1 MRLLI
6 LLTWLF
12 TGSAFSARLTNPKK
26 VPRDAVLLSKVS
38 ALTVRAGK
46 QTSSRRVPAVPQLQ
60 CVGPSKICSLYTV
73 DVIRCVNEGVDYDE
87 NNVQWSCKASLPE
100 DFKLGSTDV
109 ICEGYESS
117 DDPYVLK
124 GSCGVEY
131 RLLLT
136 EKGEE
141 KYGSAKNFGSDF
153 MNEHTTA
160 STLAASAFMIV
171 FFVVLLI
178 IIYRFW
184 RAWRDQAPPR
194 RPPRRG
200 GDGGFGG
207 GGGGGDDHDPPPP
220 YEPRPPRPKKP
231 TWTSSSSA
239 GPSSTGRAQ
248 PRQAEGWRPG
258 FWTGTA
264 AGAAAA
270 FLASRGTQT
279 DPEPRRR
286 DTGWFGRRRD
296 DLWLG
301 GRNDNNNQGG
311 WFGRGNGTGAVP
323 RQSSWG
329 SGTESA
335 SPSSTRHTSTGFGGT
350 RRR

>member
-1 MRLLI
+1 MRFLL

-12 TGSAFSARLTNPKK
+12 IGAASSARVTNPKK

-46 QTSSRRVPAVPQLQ
+46 QTSSRRVPAVPQLL
-60 CVGPSKICSLYTV
+60 CVGPSKICNLYTV
-73 DVIRCVNEGVDYDE
+73 DVMRCTNEGVDYDE

-141 KYGSAKNFGSDF
+141 KYGSSTNFGSGLMDKNTTSGTLISWVF
-153 MNEHTTA
+153 MA
-160 STLAASAFMIV
+160 V
-171 FFVVLLI
+171 FFIVLFI
-178 IIYRFW
+178 IIRGFW
-184 RAWRDQAPPR
+184 MAWRDQTPHRR
-194 RPPRRG
+194 RPRG
-200 GDGGFGG
+200 GGYGGFGG
-207 GGGGGDDHDPPPP
+207 GGGGDDDPPPP
-220 YEPRPPRPKKP
+220 YDPRPPRPKKP
-231 TWTSSSSA
+231 AFTSSSSA
-239 GPSSTGRAQ
+239 GSSSTRPAQ
-248 PRQAEGWRPG
+248 PRQEEGWRPG

-264 AGAAAA
+264 AGATAAY
-270 FLASRGTQT
+270 LASRGTQT
-279 DPEPRRR
+279 APQPPRR
-286 DTGWFGRRRD
+286 DNGWFGRRRD
-296 DLWLG
+296 DDWFG
-301 GRNDNNNQGG
+301 GGNNNNNGQGG
-311 WFGRGNGTGAVP
+311 WFGGGNRAAAPP

-335 SPSSTRHTSTGFGGT
+335 SPSTTRHTSTGFGGT
-350 RRR
+350 SRR

>member
-6 LLTWLF
+6 LLTWLSI
-12 TGSAFSARLTNPKK
+12 GSAFSARVTNPKK

-46 QTSSRRVPAVPQLQ
+46 QTSSRRVPPVPQLQ

-73 DVIRCVNEGVDYDE
+73 DVMRCTNEGVDYDE

-136 EKGEE
+136 EMGEE
-141 KYGSAKNFGSDF
+141 KYGSSTNFGSGLV
-153 MNEHTTA
+153 NKHTT
-160 STLAASAFMIV
+160 SETLICYAFMAV
-171 FFVVLLI
+171 FFIVLFI
-178 IIYRFW
+178 IIRGFW
-184 RAWRDQAPPR
+184 RAWGDQGPR
-194 RPPRRG
+194 RPRPRG
-200 GDGGFGG
+200 GGYGGFGG
-207 GGGGGDDHDPPPP
+207 GGDDDPPPP
-220 YEPRPPRPKKP
+220 YDPRPPRPKKP
-231 TWTSSSSA
+231 TFTSSSSA
-239 GPSSTGRAQ
+239 GPSSTGRG
-248 PRQAEGWRPG
+248 QARPQEGWRPG

-270 FLASRGTQT
+270 YLASRGTQT
-279 DPEPRRR
+279 DPHPPQR
-286 DTGWFGRRRD
+286 DNGWFGRRRD
-296 DLWLG
+296 NDWFG
-301 GRNDNNNQGG
+301 GGNNNGQGG
-311 WFGRGNGTGAVP
+311 WFRGGDRAAPMP
-323 RQSSWG
+323 RQSSWRSG
-329 SGTESA
+329 SESA
-335 SPSSTRHTSTGFGGT
+335 SPSTTRHTSTGFGGT
-350 RRR
+350 SRR